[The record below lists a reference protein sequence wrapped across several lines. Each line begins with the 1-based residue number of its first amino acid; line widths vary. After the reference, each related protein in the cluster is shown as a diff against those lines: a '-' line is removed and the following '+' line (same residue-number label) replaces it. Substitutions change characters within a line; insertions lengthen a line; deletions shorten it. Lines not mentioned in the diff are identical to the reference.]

1 MMKLLLFGWF
11 RADDFKYFI
20 LFYFILF
27 LVMMMGVSSGRGNS
41 AD

>member
-20 LFYFILF
+20 SFYFYF